1 MEKGRTVICDKCS
14 KELEV
19 RWGIFAHQ
27 TLSRHMKEHKDGKE
41 SAEKAA

>member
-1 MEKGRTVICDKCS
+1 MEKGRVVVCDMCG

-27 TLSRHMKEHKDGKE
+27 TLLRHIKEHKND
-41 SAEKAA
+41 EKAA

>member
-1 MEKGRTVICDKCS
+1 MEKGRVAICDQCG

-27 TLSRHMKEHKDGKE
+27 TLSRHMKEHNNGKK
-41 SAEKAA
+41 SAEEAA